1 MNKIHVRQVT
11 LKTINATVPK
21 KINTRE
27 MLTEKTS
34 RSSKIPPPRPAPP
47 NVSLSWRSPRFW
59 VTFIDF

>member
-34 RSSKIPPPRPAPP
+34 RSSKIPPPPP
-47 NVSLSWRSPRFW
+47 PRLMFL
-59 VTFIDF
+59 

>member
-34 RSSKIPPPRPAPP
+34 RSSKIPAPP
-47 NVSLSWRSPRFW
+47 NVSLSWRSPRF
-59 VTFIDF
+59 

>member
-34 RSSKIPPPRPAPP
+34 RSSKIPPPPPPPP
-47 NVSLSWRSPRFW
+47 NVSLSWRSPRF
-59 VTFIDF
+59 